1 MLQRLQSLLKKN
13 SKVTPQTPVEG
24 GPIPSLEVW
33 EDHDERGIGMAI
45 NFLAAIEAERKPIM
59 AKEDLAKKI
68 VGLMEQ
74 YKDHPFAFF
83 IFTSCMN
90 AIANLSRSSP
100 PLSEKLE
107 AKLLQVTLS
116 RLVIKSTESE
126 AVCDKALC
134 RGASEALGAMLKGLL
149 SEAPTMHHLLKILEH
164 FQQYMR
170 SSDRL
175 EKSQAIK
182 ATNYICLE
190 AYYSLGLHY
199 DLHEMREHLSRLWR
213 SRKIKQK

>member
-126 AVCDKALC
+126 AVCDK
-134 RGASEALGAMLKGLL
+134 
-149 SEAPTMHHLLKILEH
+149 H